1 MIDEHFGDKDM
12 RWSCCRMPELEAG
25 GCTQLCD
32 LCGQV
37 PIIDI
42 FQIMSC

>member
-1 MIDEHFGDKDM
+1 M

-25 GCTQLCD
+25 GCTELCD

-37 PIIDI
+37 CLNSAQVLKKSSLPRIENVA
-42 FQIMSC
+42 